1 MWYPGYCSGMK
12 VCILQLSPFIILPIQ
27 KMQTLR
33 DFQEKPCVKVY
44 DEDIFFICSAKLINN
59 IYVYNKFVERVY
71 FYLINK

>member
-12 VCILQLSPFIILPIQ
+12 VCILHSLSLLILPIQ

-33 DFQEKPCVKVY
+33 DFPEKPCVEVY
-44 DEDIFFICSAKLINN
+44 DKDIFFICSAMLINN
-59 IYVYNKFVERVY
+59 IYVYNTFVERVY